1 MSKAIS
7 FWSTSTTGAN
17 AWRSRLTATWAKGSC
32 GRSNS
37 TLTTP
42 PRHSSL
48 NNEAPLQ
55 VAGVVG
61 GLGLIAFRGASPESE
76 DERPNGRVY
85 DRNKGPVSTEV
96 VNNLF
101 IVDGSVVRSAL
112 AGNPTMT
119 ITAQAVKSAS
129 AALP

>member
-1 MSKAIS
+1 M
-7 FWSTSTTGAN
+7 
-17 AWRSRLTATWAKGSC
+17 
-32 GRSNS
+32 
-37 TLTTP
+37 
-42 PRHSSL
+42 
-48 NNEAPLQ
+48 NNEATLQ

-61 GLGLIAFRGASPESE
+61 GLGLIAFRITSPESE